1 VYIFEKSA
9 KNHLKDLFSLVGEV
23 YNQAPECNSMG
34 LRETVDHKSLMQ
46 GVIVRI
52 ALAVFGLLTVAMLLL
67 AVFNDR
73 GALEV
78 QAQARK
84 LSAIESDI
92 SRLDAENKQLTTEI
106 QALRSDPATI
116 EKFAREE
123 LKLVRPGEIVIVTPE
138 N

>member
-1 VYIFEKSA
+1 
-9 KNHLKDLFSLVGEV
+9 
-23 YNQAPECNSMG
+23 
-34 LRETVDHKSLMQ
+34 MQ

-67 AVFNDR
+67 AVFNEK

-78 QAQARK
+78 HAQANK
-84 LSAIESDI
+84 LSALESDI
-92 SRLDAENKQLTTEI
+92 SKLDAENKQLTADI
-106 QALRSDPATI
+106 QALRSDSATI

-123 LKLVRPGEIVIVTPE
+123 LKLVKPGEIVIVTPE